1 MGVAPLRPEFLTSGS
16 LDSWPLVVLVRASIA
31 TGYLLRCGLFRER
44 GETDRWTEK
53 PEEAAVGHSYSLFT
67 QQDNTSPTFPFL
79 EVNAMASTEEKMSL
93 TQLTAMVVGGMVGA
107 GIFSL
112 PRTFASATGP
122 FGAVIAWLIAGTGM
136 YMLARV
142 FQSLA
147 ERKPDLDA
155 GVFAYAKAGF
165 GDYPGFLSAFGYW
178 ISSCIGNVSY
188 WVLIKATLGR
198 FFPVFG
204 DGNTVVAILVASIG
218 IWLFH
223 FMILKGVQQ
232 AAFINTIVTVAKVI
246 PILVFIVIMLF
257 FFRADMFRGNFYGGG
272 LEGNIFQQVKAT
284 MLVTVFVFIG
294 IEGASVYSRY
304 AQKRSDVGVATI
316 AGFIGVTGLM
326 VLVTLTPYGVLQRA
340 DVADMRQP
348 SMAAA
353 LEAVV
358 GHWGVVF
365 VSLGLL
371 ISVLGAY
378 LAWSLICA
386 EVLFAAAKNKDMPKL
401 FATENANRVPAAAL
415 LLTNIVVQLIVMST
429 YFSRD
434 AFALMLN
441 LTSAMSLIPYL
452 FVASYGFKVS
462 RRGETYDVKPEGRQR
477 DLIIAF
483 LAVIYTAFM
492 IYAGGLKFILL
503 ASILYAPGTL
513 LYVWARREQN
523 IKVFKPLDIV
533 ILALVIIAAL
543 VGVSQLVSGRIEI

>member
-1 MGVAPLRPEFLTSGS
+1 M
-16 LDSWPLVVLVRASIA
+16 A
-31 TGYLLRCGLFRER
+31 T
-44 GETDRWTEK
+44 TTEQTK
-53 PEEAAVGHSYSLFT
+53 TG
-67 QQDNTSPTFPFL
+67 
-79 EVNAMASTEEKMSL
+79 EKMSL

-112 PRTFASATGP
+112 PRTFAGATGP
-122 FGAVIAWLIAGTGM
+122 FGAIIAWLIAGSGM

-147 ERKPDLDA
+147 ERKPNLDA

-178 ISSCIGNVSY
+178 IGSCIGNVSY

-204 DGNTVVAILVASIG
+204 DGNTVVAILVASVG

-232 AAFINTIVTVAKVI
+232 AAYVNTIVTIAKVI
-246 PILVFIVIMLF
+246 PILIFILIMLF
-257 FFRADMFRGNFYGGG
+257 FFRGHLFSGNFYGGG
-272 LEGNIFQQVKAT
+272 LEGNLFQQVKAT

-316 AGFIGVTGLM
+316 AGFIGVTALM
-326 VLVTLTPYGVLQRA
+326 VLVTLTPYGALQRA

-348 SMAAA
+348 SMAAV

-358 GHWGVVF
+358 GHWGAIF

-386 EVLFAAAKNKDMPKL
+386 EVLFAAAKNRDMPKI
-401 FATENANRVPAAAL
+401 FATENANHVPVAAL
-415 LLTNIVVQLIVMST
+415 WLTNIIVQLIVIST
-429 YFSRD
+429 YWSRD
-434 AFALMLN
+434 AFALMLS

-452 FVASYGFKVS
+452 FVAAYGFLVS
-462 RRGETYDVKPEGRQR
+462 KRGETYDAKPQGRQR
-477 DLIIAF
+477 DLIIA
-483 LAVIYTAFM
+483 LVAVVYTVFM
-492 IYAGGLKFILL
+492 IFAGGLKFLL
-503 ASILYAPGTL
+503 LSAILYGPGTV
-513 LYVWARREQN
+513 LYIWARREQN
-523 IKVFKPLDIV
+523 LKVFKPSDIIIFV
-533 ILALVIIAAL
+533 IAIIGCVAGIYGLASRMITI
-543 VGVSQLVSGRIEI
+543 